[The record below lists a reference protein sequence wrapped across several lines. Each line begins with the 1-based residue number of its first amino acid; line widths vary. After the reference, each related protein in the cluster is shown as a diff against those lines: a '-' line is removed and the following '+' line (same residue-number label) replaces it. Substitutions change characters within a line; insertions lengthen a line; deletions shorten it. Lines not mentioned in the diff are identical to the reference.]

1 MASSLQSAVVITGE
15 KETRSKLKAKVV
27 IADDHD
33 IVREGIRRIL
43 TRMRP
48 NWEICGEAGNG
59 KDAVDLSRDLKPNV
73 VVLDITMPEMTGLEA
88 ARQISRMNLN
98 TRILIFTVH
107 DSDWLK
113 SEIRSAGA
121 HGYVQ
126 KSQVARDLVT
136 AIECLLDGGT
146 FFSETTP
153 GGPLTGGNPGRYVE
167 PKSH

>member
-1 MASSLQSAVVITGE
+1 M
-15 KETRSKLKAKVV
+15 KAKVV

-59 KDAVDLSRDLKPNV
+59 KDAVELSRDLRPNV

-88 ARQISRMNLN
+88 ARQISKMNLE

-136 AIECLLDGGT
+136 AIECLLDGGM
-146 FFSETTP
+146 FFSDTTP
-153 GGPLTGGNPGRYVE
+153 GGSFPNGNSGR
-167 PKSH
+167 